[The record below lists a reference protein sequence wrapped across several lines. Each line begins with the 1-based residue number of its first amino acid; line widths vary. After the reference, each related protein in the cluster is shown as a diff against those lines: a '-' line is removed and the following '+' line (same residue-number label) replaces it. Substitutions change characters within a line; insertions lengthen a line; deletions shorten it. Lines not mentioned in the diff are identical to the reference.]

1 MKNRKKDSSSISWK
15 EESKRIAERI
25 ANFRFASASK
35 PDATK
40 QEVGS
45 LEGTNKDRDIG
56 GDDEQD
62 GQSKVFFCVIYLL

>member
-25 ANFRFASASK
+25 ANFRFASGSK

-40 QEVGS
+40 QEVS
-45 LEGTNKDRDIG
+45 SVEGANKNRDIG
-56 GDDEQD
+56 GEDLYYDM
-62 GQSKVFFCVIYLL
+62 